1 MSTPAVIEVDFK
13 HGGVSDSNKP
23 EIASRLEH
31 QSAEMKEKRQS
42 LTKEEVDQKLNA
54 ATQARAAVLEEKVKI
69 AKELE
74 GQNHKKQ

>member
-13 HGGVSDSNKP
+13 QHGGGSSDKP

-54 ATQARAAVLEEKVKI
+54 ATQARAAVLEEKVKV

-74 GQNHKKQ
+74 GSPHKKQ